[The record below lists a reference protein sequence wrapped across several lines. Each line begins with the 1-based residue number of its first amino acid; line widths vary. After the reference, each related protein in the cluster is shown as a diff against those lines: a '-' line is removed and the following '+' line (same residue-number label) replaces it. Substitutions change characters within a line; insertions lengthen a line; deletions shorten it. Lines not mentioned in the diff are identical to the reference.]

1 MEKILVTKPFLAP
14 REEYEA
20 YIAKIW
26 DNQWLT
32 NMGPLALEL
41 EEKLKKYLDVKE
53 LLFVSNGTIALHMAI
68 KALGLKGEV
77 ITTPFSFVATT
88 HSIMWEGCTP
98 VFVDI
103 ERGSLNIDP
112 SQIEAVITENTSA
125 ILATHIFGNPCDVE
139 AIQQI
144 ADKHNLKV
152 IYDAAHAFNIEIDG
166 VSIFNY
172 GDVATCSFHATK
184 FYHTGEGGL
193 VVANNSDLIRK
204 LKYIRNHGLHE
215 DGGFASIGT
224 NAKNSEFHAA
234 LGLVNLKHV
243 DEIIKKRKE
252 ICEIYEE
259 RLHGKVSFQEWQD
272 GATRNYCYF
281 PVIFESQ
288 EQLLGVKKH
297 LVAHEIFTR
306 RYFYPS
312 LASSLPYLDPV
323 FLSVSKGISER
334 CLCLPIYC
342 DLTSEQVHR
351 VCDLILETI

>member
-1 MEKILVTKPFLAP
+1 MKKILVTKPFLAP

-32 NMGPLALEL
+32 NMGPLAIEL
-41 EEKLKKYLDVKE
+41 EEKLQEHLGVKD
-53 LLFVSNGTIALHMAI
+53 LLFVSNGTIALQMAI
-68 KALGLKGEV
+68 KALALKGEV

-88 HSIMWEGCTP
+88 HSIVWEGCTP
-98 VFVDI
+98 VFIDI
-103 ERGSLNIDP
+103 EEDSLNIDP
-112 SQIEAVITENTSA
+112 KQIEAAITENTSA

-152 IYDAAHAFNIEIDG
+152 IYDAAHAFNIEIEG
-166 VSIFNY
+166 NSIFNY
-172 GDVATCSFHATK
+172 GDIATCSFHATK

-193 VVANNSDLIRK
+193 VITKNSDLLKK
-204 LKYIRNHGLHE
+204 LSYIRNHGLHE

-234 LGLVNLKHV
+234 LGLVNLRYV
-243 DEIIKKRKE
+243 SEILKKRKA
-252 ICEIYEE
+252 ICEIYGE
-259 RLHGKVSFQEWQD
+259 RLQNKVGFQIWKD
-272 GATRNYCYF
+272 GATKNYCYL
-281 PVIFESQ
+281 PVIFESE
-288 EQLLGVKKH
+288 EQLLRVKKH
-297 LVAHEIFTR
+297 LVTHQVYTR

-312 LASSLPYLDPV
+312 LASSLPYMNPV
-323 FLSVSKGISER
+323 ALPISKSISER

-342 DLTSEQVHR
+342 DLSSKEVHR